1 MTKHKCND
9 LPDLASIA
17 ESIGGA
23 ILGTRAAGDFS
34 FLAVMRGKT
43 YRATC
48 RYIAPDVADIIP
60 ASRY

>member
-34 FLAVMRGKT
+34 FIVVMRGRVM
-43 YRATC
+43 RATC
-48 RYIAPDVADIIP
+48 RYVTPVLADIVP